1 MNLFRKEVIE
11 EKKYINYGGSREVL
25 TERHEYV
32 LYISMFLIASILIF
46 ICFFEYG
53 RKIKISGYVN
63 PSSGIVKVYSPN
75 DGYIR
80 FKYIKEGQK
89 VYDGVPLAEVES
101 YDSNILGRNNHQK
114 YVEILRSQ
122 LEYIKNMINEEIES
136 KEVEGNLKVNSING
150 NLNKISSIQKQKKIE
165 EEKRDLIIERNNK
178 YDKVFSKG
186 FMSNEIIIKNKL
198 ELLQASKSIEEL
210 IEEIDRIKNVN
221 DELKDK
227 ITLGEIEHQKNINKL
242 NLEYSKKQLEIIDLE
257 SKKNIEIKSNVDGNV
272 SDINFEVGQE
282 VKKNDYIMSILP
294 SESELE
300 VILMVPPNAYGYIR
314 VGDDV
319 DIRFRAFPYEKH
331 GTIKAKIK
339 TKSDTISLPRE
350 IKTPIEAS
358 EGFYRV
364 VASLESETVTRK
376 NESYSIKSGMIVE
389 VSIVTE
395 KKKILDWLLAP
406 FHEAI
411 HRSEG

>member
-1 MNLFRKEVIE
+1 
-11 EKKYINYGGSREVL
+11 
-25 TERHEYV
+25 
-32 LYISMFLIASILIF
+32 
-46 ICFFEYG
+46 
-53 RKIKISGYVN
+53 
-63 PSSGIVKVYSPN
+63 
-75 DGYIR
+75 
-80 FKYIKEGQK
+80 
-89 VYDGVPLAEVES
+89 
-101 YDSNILGRNNHQK
+101 
-114 YVEILRSQ
+114 
-122 LEYIKNMINEEIES
+122 
-136 KEVEGNLKVNSING
+136 
-150 NLNKISSIQKQKKIE
+150 
-165 EEKRDLIIERNNK
+165 
-178 YDKVFSKG
+178 
-186 FMSNEIIIKNKL
+186 MSNEIIIKNKL